1 MTKAEITICA
11 YYGDLCV
18 RNFSSGVSSW
28 RSVIG
33 RLRGPQREMTE
44 RALEERDAAAPP
56 ARPTEG
62 ASGTLLGGGRST
74 FKLFINLI
82 SLLEC

>member
-56 ARPTEG
+56 ACPAEETSE
-62 ASGTLLGGGRST
+62 GGGRLT